1 MFYLHDVRQYKHS
14 VVEQS
19 FPDCTLHLKLPDI
32 AISAVTWHYE
42 NDAELFTLMC
52 IVDHYGHIPTLYMPY
67 LPHARMDRVKAST
80 DVFTLKTFA
89 KAINALGFDTVR
101 MLDVHSNVG
110 MALIDHAEAM
120 PLTLASFHE
129 WVIDEVQ
136 ERCDGAEPLL
146 FFPDEGAMKRYSDSI
161 GMKYAFGMKKRD
173 WETGNILGLDIINKE
188 LVRDR
193 DVLIIDDICSR
204 GGTFYHSAKALKE
217 AGAKSVFLAITHA
230 EDTMVSGGM
239 YNEPGLIEHI
249 FTTNSLFTLEDGR
262 EDKISVYDI

>member
-1 MFYLHDVRQYKHS
+1 MFYINSHAKKFQIT
-14 VVEQS
+14 EQS
-19 FPDCTLHLKLPDI
+19 FPDGTLHLSLPDCDP
-32 AISAVTWHYE
+32 ASVVWHYE
-42 NDAELFTLMC
+42 SDVELFTLMC
-52 IVDHYGHIPTLYMPY
+52 IVDHYGHIPCLYMPY
-67 LPHARMDRVKAST
+67 LPHARMDRVKNTT

-89 KAINALGFDTVR
+89 KAINAMGFDRVR

-129 WVIDEVQ
+129 WAIDEVT

-146 FFPDEGAMKRYSDSI
+146 FFPDEGAMKRYTDSI
-161 GMKYAFGMKKRD
+161 GMQYAFGMKRRD
-173 WETGNILGLDIINKE
+173 WNTGAILGLDIINKE
-188 LVRDR
+188 LVRGR
-193 DVLIIDDICSR
+193 DILIIDDICSR

-230 EDTMVSGGM
+230 EKTMLEGEM

-249 FTTNSLFTLEDGR
+249 FTTDSIYRYESD
-262 EDKISVYDI
+262 DKVSVFYDKF